1 MIMRLRAVICAPFI
15 LFSGCA
21 LHRQASSVLPPAA
34 ALVVSHAQNL
44 TARTLDAP
52 ELKHWMAAA
61 GWKGTASWPLTEW
74 DLSSLTLAAYYYSSD
89 LEVARAEYSA
99 ASAAITTAAMKPNPS
114 LSIGPGYETS
124 PESPFLLSTD
134 FIWPI
139 ETAGK
144 RRYRTDAATHMSE
157 ASREQLALTAW
168 VLRGRVRA
176 AVVDLVFAQKNVDAV
191 RRQESLQG
199 NYAGMLETR
208 FQAGEIPLPEV
219 TAAQIELT
227 TIRQA
232 LKQAAGQVVSARA
245 SLASAIGIPAAALEE
260 KTVIWNDADT
270 LPAPSTL
277 TSTSVRAEAV
287 ENRLDVLRA
296 LAQYKAAQ
304 SRLQLELAR
313 RYPDIDLGPGYAFE
327 EGVHL
332 ISLQLGAVLPL
343 RNRNEGPI
351 AEAEAQRKVA
361 GAQLLATQSAVIA
374 DTDRALAQYEAA
386 YAVWTEAEK
395 SVGEATAQSRR
406 AHQWLE
412 SGEADRLVA
421 ISADLQAAI
430 VDLARFDAL
439 HQAQLA
445 LGALE
450 EAVEHPIGPATVPPL
465 PNADPRKEHSHD

>member
-1 MIMRLRAVICAPFI
+1 MIMGLRAVICAPFI

-21 LHRQASSVLPPAA
+21 LHKQASPALPPAP
-34 ALVVSHAQNL
+34 ALVVSQAQSL
-44 TARTLDAP
+44 AARTLDATD
-52 ELKHWMAAA
+52 LKQWMGGA
-61 GWKGTASWPLTEW
+61 GWKGTSSWPLTNW
-74 DLSSLTLAAYYYSSD
+74 YLSDLTLAAYYYSPD
-89 LEVARAEYSA
+89 LELARAEEHA

-114 LSIGPGYETS
+114 LRIGPGYETS

-144 RRYRTDAATHMSE
+144 RRYRIDAATHMSE

-168 VLRGRVRA
+168 TLRGRVRA
-176 AVVDLVFAQKNVDAV
+176 AVANLVFAQKDADALK
-191 RRQESLQG
+191 RQESLQG

-219 TAAQIELT
+219 TAAQMELT

-232 LKQAAGQVVSARA
+232 VKQAEGQVDSARA
-245 SLASAIGIPAAALEE
+245 SLSSAIGIPAAALEE
-260 KTVIWNDADT
+260 KTVIWDDADT

-277 TSTSVRAEAV
+277 TSTLVRAEAV

-313 RYPDIDLGPGYAFE
+313 RHPDIDLGPGYAFE

-374 DTDRALAQYEAA
+374 DTDRALARYKAA
-386 YAVWTEAEK
+386 CAVWTEAEK
-395 SVGEATAQSRR
+395 SVREATAQSRR
-406 AHQWLE
+406 AHQWFE
-412 SGEADRLVA
+412 SGEADRLVV
-421 ISADLQAAI
+421 ISADLQTAFAER
-430 VDLARFDAL
+430 ARFDAL

-450 EAVEHPIGPATVPPL
+450 EAVERPIGPATMPPL
-465 PNADPRKEHSHD
+465 PKADPGKENSHD